1 MTFGEMKEKAIE
13 NFIKAWDE
21 LTMLG
26 LMVCDDAT
34 KKYIDKDDIDVREME
49 G

>member
-1 MTFGEMKEKAIE
+1 MTLDEMKEKAIE
-13 NFIKAWDE
+13 NFINAWDE

-26 LMVCDDAT
+26 LMVCDDVT
-34 KKYIDKDDIDVREME
+34 KEYIDKDDIDVREVE